1 MGENLLSRQ
10 TDELEMDFEKVGRS
24 RLIMRL
30 PRHRR
35 QIADANFLAFT
46 LLLERYGEAA
56 MKRDELRGQLTAEPS
71 MIEEYEALC
80 QKLEDDAIKMLA
92 NVGPRIVR

>member
-1 MGENLLSRQ
+1 
-10 TDELEMDFEKVGRS
+10 MDFEKVGRS

-30 PRHRR
+30 PMHRR
-35 QIADANFLAFT
+35 QIADAHFLAFT
-46 LLLERYGEAA
+46 LLLARYGEAA
-56 MKRDELRGQLTAEPS
+56 MKRDELRAQLTADATT
-71 MIEEYEALC
+71 IEEYETLC